1 MNAFEILSVKT
12 PERLFPNDAEGA
24 KKLYR
29 ELLKKW
35 HPDARKD
42 KDAQKV
48 SEHVIKLHDLAQ
60 RKIGDGLWGF
70 AGRYHFERGSS
81 RVCEYPYL
89 AARSFELGKQFIGP
103 DWLAYS
109 VDADYSRLGCRF
121 TACRSR
127 FKYAS
132 PRMQMEVARYL
143 PPPIISSA
151 DSTSF
156 LMAKDEGLLCLRD
169 VLNFYGESMSPPDVA
184 WILSSLY
191 NLLCYF
197 SYAGFAHN
205 DISPDTYF
213 IDPEKHSGALLGGW
227 FYATDLGQPLKHVPT
242 RTYNLLPFK
251 VKATKKASR
260 ATDAALVAAVGR
272 ELLGDI
278 TGRNLSESIVPRPML
293 DWLNAVHKSDAIK
306 NYRLWGKVL
315 DASFGKRK
323 FVEMGVR
330 SGDLYPIND

>member
-1 MNAFEILSVKT
+1 VNAFEILSVKT

-35 HPDARKD
+35 HPDACKD

-60 RKIGDGLWGF
+60 RRIAEGSWGYAGTFEVVGLKGSI
-70 AGRYHFERGSS
+70 AVRYLKSS
-81 RVCEYPYL
+81 
-89 AARSFELGKQFIGP
+89 AFELGRAI
-103 DWLAYS
+103 LA
-109 VDADYSRLGCRF
+109 DNDYYLLYEPAHLRLGRNF
-121 TACRSR
+121 TRAALSFR
-127 FKYAS
+127 YAN
-132 PRMQMEVARYL
+132 PKMEQEVRRYL
-143 PPPIISSA
+143 PVGSSSPHKGLIRVPKA
-151 DSTSF
+151 P
-156 LMAKDEGLLCLRD
+156 GLLCLRD
-169 VLNFYGESMSPPDVA
+169 VLDYYGGCMSPPHVA
-184 WILSSLY
+184 WILSTLY

-197 SYAGFAHN
+197 SYARFAHN

-278 TGRNLSESIVPRPML
+278 TGKNLSESIVPRPML
-293 DWLNAVHKSDAIK
+293 DWLNAVHKSDAIE

-315 DASFGKRK
+315 VASFGKRK